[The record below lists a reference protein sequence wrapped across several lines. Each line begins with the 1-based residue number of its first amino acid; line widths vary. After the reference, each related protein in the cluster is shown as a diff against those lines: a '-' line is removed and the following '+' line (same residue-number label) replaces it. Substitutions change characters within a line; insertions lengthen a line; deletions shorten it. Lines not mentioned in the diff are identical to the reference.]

1 MENKSRYKSEF
12 GWSIALPET
21 WKRLS
26 RTNPDDR
33 TPIASFST
41 PEDWSLSLNWMVS
54 PRGCDDDTVT
64 AFDIATM
71 LPGRVELME
80 ASNVVNQIFPLVGK
94 LIRAA
99 AIVMPDG
106 QRALEVVEAIGSP
119 GNPVERLGYSLIFP
133 RRVRGEYR
141 NKVHFQRM
149 SFFAPQEVFHD
160 RIPEV
165 AIAVRSFHY
174 AQRAA

>member
-1 MENKSRYKSEF
+1 MEKRAQYKSEF
-12 GWSIALPET
+12 GWSIALPPT
-21 WKRLS
+21 WRRLS

-33 TPIASFST
+33 TPIAMFST

-54 PRGCDDDTVT
+54 PRGCDDDIVT

-99 AIVMPDG
+99 AIVLPDG
-106 QRALEVVEAIGSP
+106 QRALEVVEAIAAD
-119 GNPVERLGYSLIFP
+119 GNPVEKLGYSLIFP

-141 NKVHFQRM
+141 NRVHFQRM
-149 SFFAPQEVFHD
+149 SFIARQEIFHD

-165 AIAVRSFHY
+165 ATAVRSFHY